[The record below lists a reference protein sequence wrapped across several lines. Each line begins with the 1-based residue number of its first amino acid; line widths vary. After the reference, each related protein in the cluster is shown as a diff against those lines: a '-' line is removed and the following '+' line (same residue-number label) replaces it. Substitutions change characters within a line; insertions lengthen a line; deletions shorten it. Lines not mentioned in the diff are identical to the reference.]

1 MWNWYGQ
8 FYFLIFLAKI
18 RSEDS
23 ISIPIHPGLI
33 YFWIWL
39 FGGTANQGGEEAE
52 SGEGK
57 AVMSNLCLISHRWYD
72 VEKFTVSGNS
82 NLNFKFFTGTA
93 KSFVLKRW
101 KKNIEA
107 KAN

>member
-39 FGGTANQGGEEAE
+39 FGGTANQGGEEAL
-52 SGEGK
+52 GK
-57 AVMSNLCLISHRWYD
+57 GDGGTDEQPLPDKPLLILCC
-72 VEKFTVSGNS
+72 
-82 NLNFKFFTGTA
+82 
-93 KSFVLKRW
+93 
-101 KKNIEA
+101 
-107 KAN
+107 